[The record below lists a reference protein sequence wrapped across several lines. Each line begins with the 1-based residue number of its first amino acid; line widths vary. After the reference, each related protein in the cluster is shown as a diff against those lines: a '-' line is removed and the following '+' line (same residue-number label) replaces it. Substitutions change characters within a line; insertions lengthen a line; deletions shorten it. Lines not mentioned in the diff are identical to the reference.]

1 MVQRN
6 MNKSELKEK
15 IRRMKMEL
23 QELEDALDKCED
35 RDNRYDEE
43 ETIEE
48 IMIMIDVNMIMKTEI
63 ENMVVVVMVG
73 IN

>member
-1 MVQRN
+1 MQLLIILLTFKI
-6 MNKSELKEK
+6 NKS
-15 IRRMKMEL
+15 MKR
-23 QELEDALDKCED
+23 K
-35 RDNRYDEE
+35 
-43 ETIEE
+43 TIEE